1 MSEKTK
7 PQVTAADDDYSMEA
21 VPESARKGFR
31 KRCFL

>member
-21 VPESARKGFR
+21 CRKVREKGSAA
-31 KRCFL
+31 CFL

>member
-21 VPESARKGFR
+21 VRKVREKVSAA
-31 KRCFL
+31 CFL

>member
-21 VPESARKGFR
+21 VPESARKVSAA
-31 KRCFL
+31 CFL

>member
-21 VPESARKGFR
+21 VPELS
-31 KRCFL
+31 LIHI

>member
-21 VPESARKGFR
+21 VPKVREKGSAA
-31 KRCFL
+31 CFL